1 MRKLASIRRIKDINP
16 IVGADKIELCTVDG
30 WKVVV
35 AKDVNHKIG
44 DLVIYC
50 EVDSFLPIREEFE
63 FLRKSSYKKMADG
76 SEGFRLR
83 TIRLKG
89 QISQGLILPLTILEG
104 EDEMK
109 IGVSSHPWGDQIQ
122 LGPYDD
128 ALVIEEGVVNR
139 Y

>member
-1 MRKLASIRRIKDINP
+1 MENINDDKDL
-16 IVGADKIELCTVDG
+16 KITIQSFIEQIQEIIQ
-30 WKVVV
+30 KN
-35 AKDVNHKIG
+35 KDERTKEIG

-104 EDEMK
+104 DGEMK
-109 IGVSSHPWGDQIQ
+109 IGVSSQPWGDQIQ
-122 LGPYDD
+122 L
-128 ALVIEEGVVNR
+128 
-139 Y
+139 